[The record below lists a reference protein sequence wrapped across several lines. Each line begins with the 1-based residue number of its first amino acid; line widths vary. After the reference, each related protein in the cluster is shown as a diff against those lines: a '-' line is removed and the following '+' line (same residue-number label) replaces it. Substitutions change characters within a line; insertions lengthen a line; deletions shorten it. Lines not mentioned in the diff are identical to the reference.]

1 MNQPRVLV
9 ISHNVFSTGNNM
21 GRSLA
26 GLFSGWDPDRLSQ
39 LYFCPEEPQLSLCR
53 RYFRVTDV
61 DVLRAF
67 WTRRRPGSPLES
79 GGDAGPAPA
88 SLRPLYRL
96 GHTCRSPVP
105 GLLRDALWAL
115 SPWFSPALSRWVE
128 EARPEVIFFAPGR
141 SVFSHRIAFRL
152 ARQYR
157 LPVVAICYDG
167 VYTRPKGSPLELLY
181 HRLRMQWARR
191 LLAGSPCLFTTCRAM
206 SASYA
211 PRFSIPCL
219 ELYTPYGPP
228 PPAAG
233 RPNAI
238 RYFGNLGL
246 GRWRQLAAI
255 GRALRALA
263 LPGLPAEI
271 EIYSRED
278 CRRLLPHLTA
288 ENGLRFCGAIPG
300 TQVAEQIAESFLLIH
315 AESFAPDDLRQV
327 SLSISTKLADY
338 LAYAP
343 SILAYGPEGAAS
355 ICYLREQKAAFVI
368 TSEAS
373 LAQGLLKALTQES
386 LRAEYRANA
395 RRLAAQNHDPNQIH
409 RLLHTVLA
417 EAAWG
422 NRRDRP

>member
-53 RYFRVTDV
+53 RYFRVTDG

-79 GGDAGPAPA
+79 GGDTGPAPA

-157 LPVVAICYDG
+157 LPVA
-167 VYTRPKGSPLELLY
+167 REL
-181 HRLRMQWARR
+181 RL
-191 LLAGSPCLFTTCRAM
+191 
-206 SASYA
+206 
-211 PRFSIPCL
+211 
-219 ELYTPYGPP
+219 
-228 PPAAG
+228 
-233 RPNAI
+233 
-238 RYFGNLGL
+238 
-246 GRWRQLAAI
+246 
-255 GRALRALA
+255 
-263 LPGLPAEI
+263 
-271 EIYSRED
+271 
-278 CRRLLPHLTA
+278 
-288 ENGLRFCGAIPG
+288 
-300 TQVAEQIAESFLLIH
+300 
-315 AESFAPDDLRQV
+315 
-327 SLSISTKLADY
+327 
-338 LAYAP
+338 P
-343 SILAYGPEGAAS
+343 SG
-355 ICYLREQKAAFVI
+355 
-368 TSEAS
+368 
-373 LAQGLLKALTQES
+373 
-386 LRAEYRANA
+386 
-395 RRLAAQNHDPNQIH
+395 
-409 RLLHTVLA
+409 
-417 EAAWG
+417 
-422 NRRDRP
+422 